1 MAPLFAGGRTQL
13 MLGCLWVR
21 TIDGQTRLSNHAQ
34 LYDAS
39 GHPTAG
45 YDKEMLVPAGESI
58 PFGGWMPAGFKRV
71 VAGWIQSAAGFE
83 ADLLPGTTHA
93 PLTVGGVPCGVT
105 ICFEN
110 AYGRPSRESVKAGA
124 TFLLNLSNE
133 AWFGTS
139 AEHDHMEL
147 QSVLRA
153 VETRRALFRACSS
166 GISCLV
172 RPDGRR
178 PQGADRLV
186 VGGSDRGVAGTFAAR
201 VPLYDGLT
209 PYVRWGDWIG
219 WVALAASALFLFR
232 FKPKRLP

>member
-1 MAPLFAGGRTQL
+1 
-13 MLGCLWVR
+13 
-21 TIDGQTRLSNHAQ
+21 
-34 LYDAS
+34 
-39 GHPTAG
+39 
-45 YDKEMLVPAGESI
+45 
-58 PFGGWMPAGFKRV
+58 
-71 VAGWIQSAAGFE
+71 
-83 ADLLPGTTHA
+83 
-93 PLTVGGVPCGVT
+93 
-105 ICFEN
+105 
-110 AYGRPSRESVKAGA
+110 VKAGA